1 MSAEHYLNALLLE
14 VARVFLA
21 ARSPVLERMLS
32 TDMKET
38 REGVLRIEDAQ
49 PAVVKLM
56 LQWCYGRLPDDFK
69 EHAGELLMLADKYE
83 MHGLVVSGRR
93 RS

>member
-1 MSAEHYLNALLLE
+1 
-14 VARVFLA
+14 
-21 ARSPVLERMLS
+21 MLS

-69 EHAGELLMLADKYE
+69 EHAHELLMLGDKYE
-83 MHGLVVSGRR
+83 MHGLVVSALFKLIISENLYAVVGPMP
-93 RS
+93 